1 MTAPAALL
9 ASATED
15 NAVVLLELGAVFVG
29 VAVLAR
35 VATRLDISAIPLYL
49 LAGLAI
55 GNGGVVSLSAV
66 DDFIAVGA
74 EIGVVMLLLLL
85 GLEYTGDEL
94 LENIRA
100 HGRSGVLDAAL
111 NFVPGVLAGL
121 WFGWSVTEALFL
133 GGVTYISSST
143 VIAKTLGDLG
153 RLGNRETPTILSIL
167 VIEDLGMAIYLP
179 LIATLVIG
187 GTVTSLTASLAIAV
201 VAVAVAL
208 VVAFRY
214 SDLISRVLF
223 SRSDEV
229 LLFSILGLALLIA
242 GLADRLEI
250 SAGVGAFLVGIAIG
264 GEAARNAANILSP
277 VRDVFAAVFFV
288 FFTFQIDPASIVTVL
303 PAAAGLALV
312 TAVTKV
318 YTGWWSARQAGI
330 ATRGRVRAGTALIAR
345 GEFSIIIAGLAVS
358 AGLTTDL
365 GSLAAAY
372 VLILA
377 VAGPLVTRVADP
389 VTVAILE
396 RRQHR
401 GTARANQP
409 R

>member
-1 MTAPAALL
+1 VTIVAANTSTAADT
-9 ASATED
+9 AT
-15 NAVVLLELGAVFVG
+15 VLLELGAVFLG
-29 VAVLAR
+29 VAALTRLA
-35 VATRLDISAIPLYL
+35 ARLDISAIPLFL

-55 GNGGVVSLSAV
+55 GNGGVVSLSAI

-94 LENIRA
+94 AENLRA
-100 HGRSGVLDAAL
+100 HSRSGVLDAVMNL
-111 NFVPGVLAGL
+111 TPGFVAGL
-121 WFGWSVTEALFL
+121 LFGWSVTEAVFL
-133 GGVTYISSST
+133 AGVTYISSST

-187 GTVTSLTASLAIAV
+187 GTASSLAISLAV
-201 VAVAVAL
+201 AVTAVAVAL
-208 VVAFRY
+208 LGAFRY
-214 SDLISRVLF
+214 SHLISQALF

-229 LLFSILGLALLIA
+229 LLFSILGLAFLIA
-242 GLADRLEI
+242 GLADWLEV

-264 GEAARNAANILSP
+264 GDAARNAANLLSP
-277 VRDVFAAVFFV
+277 VRDLFAALFFV
-288 FFTFQIDPASIVTVL
+288 FFTFQIDPASIVPVL
-303 PAAAGLALV
+303 PAAAALAVV
-312 TAVTKV
+312 TALTKV

-345 GEFSIIIAGLAVS
+345 GEFSIIIASLAVAS
-358 AGLTTDL
+358 GLTPEL

-377 VAGPLVTRVADP
+377 VTGPLVTRFADP
-389 VTVAILE
+389 LTAAILD
-396 RRQHR
+396 RRQRR
-401 GTARANQP
+401 GSVRARQP
-409 R
+409 G

>member
-1 MTAPAALL
+1 MTTFAAV
-9 ASATED
+9 AAFTTHDSAI
-15 NAVVLLELGAVFVG
+15 VLLELGAVFIG
-29 VAVLAR
+29 VAILTR
-35 VATRLDISAIPLYL
+35 LATRLDVSAIPLFL

-55 GNGGVVSLSAV
+55 GRGGIVSLSAI

-85 GLEYTGDEL
+85 GLEYTGEEL
-94 LENIRA
+94 SENLRV
-100 HGRSGVLDAAL
+100 HRRSGLLDAAL
-111 NFVPGVLAGL
+111 NFTPGFAAGL
-121 WFGWSVTEALFL
+121 LFGWSATEATFL

-153 RLGNRETPTILSIL
+153 RLGNRETPAVLSIL
-167 VIEDLGMAIYLP
+167 VIEDLGMAVYLP

-187 GTVTSLTASLAIAV
+187 GTLGSLAISL
-201 VAVAVAL
+201 AVAVTAVVLAL
-208 VVAFRY
+208 FVAFRY
-214 SDLISRVLF
+214 SQVISRALF
-223 SRSDEV
+223 SHSDEV
-229 LLFSILGLALLIA
+229 LLFSILGLAFVIA

-264 GEAARNAANILSP
+264 GDAARSAANLLSP
-277 VRDVFAAVFFV
+277 VRDVFAAIFFV

-303 PAAAGLALV
+303 PEAAALAVV
-312 TAVTKV
+312 TALTKV

-358 AGLTTDL
+358 AGLTADL
-365 GSLAAAY
+365 GPLAAAY

-377 VAGPLVTRVADP
+377 VAGPLVTRFADP
-389 VTVAILE
+389 LTAAILE
-396 RRQHR
+396 RRER
-401 GTARANQP
+401 AALLRARP
-409 R
+409 PG